1 LGRTR
6 FNAFNFKSDP
16 VRPEHWRYAPLFTL
30 LMLIVETFSTVHVN
44 SGEWFLHARNSK
56 IAAFLPLHFKRK
68 KQCDPWTINDF
79 LIVTK
84 LLFHVVCMETNREHC
99 QNVWS
104 LSLHWKACMF
114 CSTWLQKVTF
124 WSFTNFQILGSYKI
138 SSLLPQICT
147 FSFQVS
153 EPNTVTLYI
162 MFFLKKFY
170 HINY

>member
-30 LMLIVETFSTVHVN
+30 LMWIVETFSTVHVN

-56 IAAFLPLHFKRK
+56 RAAFLPLHFKRK

-84 LLFHVVCMETNREHC
+84 LLFHVVCMETNREH
-99 QNVWS
+99 VRMFG
-104 LSLHWKACMF
+104 LSLFTGKHACF
-114 CSTWLQKVTF
+114 VPHDYKKSPSDLSLTF
-124 WSFTNFQILGSYKI
+124 RFWVPIKFPLSFHKFVLLVFRYLNQIR
-138 SSLLPQICT
+138 
-147 FSFQVS
+147 
-153 EPNTVTLYI
+153 
-162 MFFLKKFY
+162 
-170 HINY
+170 